1 MLFVGGITTNDL
13 YQASQWA
20 CNVEGAANC
29 HMEMVVKGAV
39 KMLTSRERND
49 GWLQRKQRR
58 AMKSLSAS
66 YSLYLSSG

>member
-20 CNVEGAANC
+20 CNGEGAANC

-49 GWLQRKQRR
+49 GWLQRK
-58 AMKSLSAS
+58 
-66 YSLYLSSG
+66 